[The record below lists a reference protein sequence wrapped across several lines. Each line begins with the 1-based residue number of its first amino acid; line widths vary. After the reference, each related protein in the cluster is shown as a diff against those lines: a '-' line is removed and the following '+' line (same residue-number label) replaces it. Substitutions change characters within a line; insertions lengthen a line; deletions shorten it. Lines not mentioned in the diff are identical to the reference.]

1 MSIGEMNL
9 EELLKEAEQGD
20 TCSFREIARRAQS
33 GDRKAI
39 LARERLISGISTYD
53 QVEGNFPW
61 V

>member
-9 EELLKEAEQGD
+9 EELLEEAEQGD
-20 TCSFREIARRAQS
+20 ACSFREIARRAQN

-39 LARERLISGISTYD
+39 LTRERLISRISTYD

-61 V
+61 A